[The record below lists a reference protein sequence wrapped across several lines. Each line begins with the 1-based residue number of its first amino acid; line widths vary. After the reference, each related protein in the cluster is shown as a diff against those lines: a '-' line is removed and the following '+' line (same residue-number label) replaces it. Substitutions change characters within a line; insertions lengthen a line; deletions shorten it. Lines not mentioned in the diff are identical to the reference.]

1 MTAMASM
8 AGVARR
14 ALMILPA
21 VALLLTATLPATAQ
35 ENSDLATGFGR
46 IKGTVS
52 GPDGQRLVAARV
64 VGRVSLEDRDV
75 IYLTTTDDTGTY
87 YFETLP
93 AGVYVV
99 EALVAGLTVGH
110 YDTVKIR
117 PPFRTIL
124 DFRLKLDLTEG
135 SGASSPAAG
144 GAAAPGAAANLDDV
158 VMVQGMVLGENEKPL
173 PDAEIAFA
181 GGPPPGRRL
190 VLSQEDGRLSLPDL
204 PVASYLLSITAPGTI
219 PIRIPDVMVSSGR
232 PLELQIG
239 LVDFPVE
246 MAARRGVILPREA
259 PLEPRRLLKI
269 PPRQAESQPLDSQPG
284 DPQPADPPDSS
295 PPQDPDPAVD

>member
-1 MTAMASM
+1 MSAPVKFMAVVTRTAW
-8 AGVARR
+8 
-14 ALMILPA
+14 MILL
-21 VALLLTATLPATAQ
+21 VLTVVLPAAAQ
-35 ENSDLATGFGR
+35 DDSGQESSDLANGLGR

-52 GPDGQRLVAARV
+52 GPDGQRVVAARV

-99 EALVAGLTVGH
+99 EALVAGLEVGR

-124 DFRLKLDLTEG
+124 DFRLKLALEEG
-135 SGASSPAAG
+135 SGAATTAPVAPAVG
-144 GAAAPGAAANLDDV
+144 LDDV
-158 VMVQGMVLGENEKPL
+158 VMVQGVVLGENEKPL

-204 PVASYLLSITAPGTI
+204 PVATYLLSITAPGTI
-219 PIRIPDVMVSSGR
+219 PIRIPQVAVSSGR

-246 MAARRGVILPREA
+246 MAARRGVILPREV
-259 PLEPRRLLKI
+259 PLEPRRLLKL
-269 PPRQAESQPLDSQPG
+269 PPRQ
-284 DPQPADPPDSS
+284 DPPDLS
-295 PPQDPDPAVD
+295 PPPDPEPSAD